1 MTRWITDRTDDDV
14 AQVKALALKA
24 KAGTWTEKEQAE
36 WAAGMKGALSYMDY
50 NRIESGIQE
59 IASIL
64 NASVSVKTNWDVNEY
79 LTVSDSSRWL
89 SNIRTIRSLCSGK
102 NYTPET
108 PASLNHLHYT
118 IINQVEEILLDIETI
133 ANNHLIY
140 CSEPVCGGE
149 PYYALC

>member
-1 MTRWITDRTDDDV
+1 MATWITDRTYEDV
-14 AQVKALALKA
+14 SRVSEISEKGRS
-24 KAGTWTEKEQAE
+24 GTWSADEQAE
-36 WAAGMKGALSYMDY
+36 WAAGMKGALSYTDY

-59 IASIL
+59 VADIL
-64 NASVSVKTNWDVNEY
+64 NASVSVKIDWDVNGY
-79 LTVSDSSRWL
+79 LTVSDASRWL

-102 NYTPET
+102 IDTPET
-108 PASLNHLHYT
+108 PASLNYLHYT

>member
-1 MTRWITDRTDDDV
+1 MATWITDRTYEDV
-14 AQVKALALKA
+14 SRVSEISEKGRS
-24 KAGTWTEKEQAE
+24 GTWSADEQAE

-64 NASVSVKTNWDVNEY
+64 NASVSVKTDWDVNGY
-79 LTVSDSSRWL
+79 LTVSDASRWL
-89 SNIRTIRSLCSGK
+89 SNIKVIRSLCSGK
-102 NYTPET
+102 NDTPET
-108 PASLNHLHYT
+108 PASLNYLHYT

>member
-36 WAAGMKGALSYMDY
+36 WAAGMKGALSYTDY

-59 IASIL
+59 IADIL
-64 NASVSVKTNWDVNEY
+64 NASVSVKTDWDVNGY
-79 LTVSDSSRWL
+79 LTVSDASRWL
-89 SNIRTIRSLCSGK
+89 VNISNIRAKCSGPGGLSD
-102 NYTPET
+102 TPESMNNLT
-108 PASLNHLHYT
+108 YQTMNL
-118 IINQVEEILLDIETI
+118 IETI
-133 ANNHLIY
+133 LAEVERIANDHLLY
-140 CSEPVCGGE
+140 CSEPICGGE

>member
-1 MTRWITDRTDDDV
+1 MATWITDRTYEDV
-14 AQVKALALKA
+14 SRVSEISEKGRS
-24 KAGTWTEKEQAE
+24 GTWSADEQAE

-64 NASVSVKTNWDVNEY
+64 NASVSVKTDWDVNGY
-79 LTVSDSSRWL
+79 LTVSDASRWL
-89 SNIRTIRSLCSGK
+89 SNIKAIRSLCSGK
-102 NYTPET
+102 NDTPET
-108 PASLNHLHYT
+108 PASLNYLHYT

>member
-1 MTRWITDRTDDDV
+1 MATWITDRTYEDV
-14 AQVKALALKA
+14 SRVSEISEKGRS
-24 KAGTWTEKEQAE
+24 GTWSADEQAE

-64 NASVSVKTNWDVNEY
+64 NASVSVKTDWDVNGY
-79 LTVSDSSRWL
+79 LTVSDASRWL
-89 SNIRTIRSLCSGK
+89 SNIKAIRSLCSGK
-102 NYTPET
+102 NDTPET
-108 PASLNHLHYT
+108 PASLNYMHYT

>member
-1 MTRWITDRTDDDV
+1 MATWITDRTQADV
-14 AQVKALALKA
+14 DRVNELHDKANV
-24 KAGTWTEKEQAE
+24 GTWTEEERIE

-59 IASIL
+59 IADIL
-64 NASVSVKTNWDVNEY
+64 NASVSAKTDWDVNGY
-79 LTVSDSSRWL
+79 LTVSDASRWL
-89 SNIRTIRSLCSGK
+89 SNIKAIRSLCSGK
-102 NYTPET
+102 NDTPET
-108 PASLNHLHYT
+108 PASFNYLHYT

>member
-1 MTRWITDRTDDDV
+1 MATWITDRTYEDV
-14 AQVKALALKA
+14 SRVSEISEKGRS
-24 KAGTWTEKEQAE
+24 GTWSADEQAE

-64 NASVSVKTNWDVNEY
+64 NASVSVKTDWDVNGY
-79 LTVSDSSRWL
+79 LTVSDASRWL
-89 SNIRTIRSLCSGK
+89 SNIKAIRSLCSGK
-102 NYTPET
+102 NDTPET
-108 PASLNHLHYT
+108 PASLNYLHYT
-118 IINQVEEILLDIETI
+118 IINQAEEILLDIETI

>member
-1 MTRWITDRTDDDV
+1 MTRWIIDRTDDDV

-24 KAGTWTEKEQAE
+24 KAGTWTEEEQAE

-50 NRIESGIQE
+50 NRIEGGIQE
-59 IASIL
+59 IADIL
-64 NASVSVKTNWDVNEY
+64 NASVSVKTNWDVNGY
-79 LTVSDSSRWL
+79 LTASDASRWL
-89 SNIRTIRSLCSGK
+89 FNIGAIRSLCSGK
-102 NYTPET
+102 NNTPET
-108 PASLNHLHYT
+108 PASLNYLHYT

>member
-1 MTRWITDRTDDDV
+1 MTRWITDRTNDDV
-14 AQVKALALKA
+14 AQVKAFALKA

-64 NASVSVKTNWDVNEY
+64 NASVSVKTDWNVNGY
-79 LTVSDSSRWL
+79 LTVSDASRWL

-102 NYTPET
+102 NDTPET
-108 PASLNHLHYT
+108 PTSLNYLHYT

>member
-1 MTRWITDRTDDDV
+1 MATWITDRTYKDV
-14 AQVKALALKA
+14 SRVSEISEKGRS
-24 KAGTWTEKEQAE
+24 GTWSADEQAE

-50 NRIESGIQE
+50 NRIENGIQE
-59 IASIL
+59 IAAIL
-64 NASVSVKTNWDVNEY
+64 NASVSVKTDWDVNGY
-79 LTVSDSSRWL
+79 LTVADASRWL
-89 SNIRTIRSLCSGK
+89 SNIKAIRSLCSGK
-102 NYTPET
+102 NDTPET
-108 PASLNHLHYT
+108 PAFLNYLHYT

>member
-1 MTRWITDRTDDDV
+1 MATWITDRTYEDV
-14 AQVKALALKA
+14 SRVSEISEKGRS
-24 KAGTWTEKEQAE
+24 GTWSADEQAE

-59 IASIL
+59 IAAIL
-64 NASVSVKTNWDVNEY
+64 NASVSVKTDWDVNGF
-79 LTVSDSSRWL
+79 LTVADASRWL
-89 SNIRTIRSLCSGK
+89 SNIKVIRSLCSGK
-102 NYTPET
+102 NDTPET
-108 PASLNHLHYT
+108 PTSLNYLHYT

>member
-1 MTRWITDRTDDDV
+1 MATWITDRTYEDV
-14 AQVKALALKA
+14 SRVSEISEKGRS
-24 KAGTWTEKEQAE
+24 GTWSADEQAE

-50 NRIESGIQE
+50 NRIEGGIQE

-64 NASVSVKTNWDVNEY
+64 NASVSVKADWDVNGY
-79 LTVSDSSRWL
+79 LTVSDASRWL
-89 SNIRTIRSLCSGK
+89 SNIKAIRSLCSGK
-102 NYTPET
+102 NDTPET
-108 PASLNHLHYT
+108 PASLNYLHYT

>member
-1 MTRWITDRTDDDV
+1 MATWITDRTYKDV
-14 AQVKALALKA
+14 SRVSEISEKGRS
-24 KAGTWTEKEQAE
+24 GTWSADEQAE

-59 IASIL
+59 IAAIL
-64 NASVSVKTNWDVNEY
+64 NASVSVKTDWDVNGF
-79 LTVSDSSRWL
+79 LTVTDASRWL
-89 SNIRTIRSLCSGK
+89 SNIKAIRSLCSGK
-102 NYTPET
+102 NDTPET
-108 PASLNHLHYT
+108 PASLNYLHYT

>member
-1 MTRWITDRTDDDV
+1 MTRWITDRTNDDV

-64 NASVSVKTNWDVNEY
+64 NASVSVKTDWDVNGY
-79 LTVSDSSRWL
+79 LTVSDASRWL
-89 SNIRTIRSLCSGK
+89 SNIKSIRSLCSGK
-102 NYTPET
+102 NDTPES
-108 PASLNHLHYT
+108 PASRNYLHYT

>member
-24 KAGTWTEKEQAE
+24 RAGTWTEEEQAE

-50 NRIESGIQE
+50 NRIEGGIQE
-59 IASIL
+59 IADIL
-64 NASVSVKTNWDVNEY
+64 NASVSVKTNWDVNGY
-79 LTVSDSSRWL
+79 LTASDASRWL
-89 SNIRTIRSLCSGK
+89 FNIGAIRSLCSGK
-102 NYTPET
+102 NNTPET
-108 PASLNHLHYT
+108 PASLNYLHYT

>member
-1 MTRWITDRTDDDV
+1 MATWITDRTYEDV
-14 AQVKALALKA
+14 SRVSEISEKGRS
-24 KAGTWTEKEQAE
+24 GTWSADEQAE

-59 IASIL
+59 IAAIL
-64 NASVSVKTNWDVNEY
+64 NASVSVKTDWDVNGY
-79 LTVSDSSRWL
+79 LTVADASRWL
-89 SNIRTIRSLCSGK
+89 SNIKAIRSLCSGK
-102 NYTPET
+102 NNTPET
-108 PASLNHLHYT
+108 PASLNYLHYT

>member
-1 MTRWITDRTDDDV
+1 MSQWITDRTYADV
-14 AQVKALALKA
+14 VRVQKISEKA
-24 KAGTWTEKEQAE
+24 KTNTWTEEEQAE

-59 IASIL
+59 IAAVL
-64 NASVSVKTNWDVNEY
+64 NASVSVKTNWDVNGY
-79 LTVSDSSRWL
+79 LTTADASRWL
-89 SNIRTIRSLCSGK
+89 SNIRAIRSLCSGK
-102 NYTPET
+102 NDTPET
-108 PASLNHLHYT
+108 PVSLNYLHYT
-118 IINQVEEILLDIETI
+118 VINQVEEILLDIETI

>member
-1 MTRWITDRTDDDV
+1 MSQWITDRTYADV
-14 AQVKALALKA
+14 VRVQKISEKA
-24 KAGTWTEKEQAE
+24 KTNTWTEEEQAE

-59 IASIL
+59 IAAVL
-64 NASVSVKTNWDVNEY
+64 NASVSVKTNWDVNGY
-79 LTVSDSSRWL
+79 LTTADASRWL
-89 SNIRTIRSLCSGK
+89 SNIKAIRSLCSGK
-102 NYTPET
+102 NDAPEI
-108 PASLNHLHYT
+108 PASLNYLHYT

>member
-1 MTRWITDRTDDDV
+1 MATWITDRTYEDV
-14 AQVKALALKA
+14 ARVSEISEKGRS
-24 KAGTWTEKEQAE
+24 GTWSEEEQSE

-50 NRIESGIQE
+50 NRIENGIQE
-59 IASIL
+59 IAAIL
-64 NASVSVKTNWDVNEY
+64 NASVSVKTDWDVNGY
-79 LTVSDSSRWL
+79 LTVADASRWL
-89 SNIRTIRSLCSGK
+89 SNIKVIRSLCSGK
-102 NYTPET
+102 NDTPET
-108 PASLNHLHYT
+108 PTSLNYLHYT

>member
-1 MTRWITDRTDDDV
+1 MTRWITDRTSDDV
-14 AQVKALALKA
+14 AQVKSLALKA
-24 KAGTWTEKEQAE
+24 KTGIWTEEEQAK

-50 NRIESGIQE
+50 NRIEGGIQE
-59 IASIL
+59 IAGIL
-64 NASVSVKTNWDVNEY
+64 NASVSVKTNWDVNGY
-79 LTVSDSSRWL
+79 LTSSDASRWL

-102 NYTPET
+102 NDTPQT
-108 PASLNHLHYT
+108 PVSLNYLHYT

>member
-1 MTRWITDRTDDDV
+1 MATWITDRTYEDV
-14 AQVKALALKA
+14 SRVSEISEKGRS
-24 KAGTWTEKEQAE
+24 GTWSADEQAE

-50 NRIESGIQE
+50 NRIESGIKE

-64 NASVSVKTNWDVNEY
+64 NASVSVKTDWDVNGY
-79 LTVSDSSRWL
+79 LTVSDASRWL
-89 SNIRTIRSLCSGK
+89 SNIKEIRSLCSGK
-102 NYTPET
+102 NDTPET
-108 PASLNHLHYT
+108 PASLNYLHYT